1 MLALRVVLHRA
12 SFWSPPT
19 GKEGR
24 HGHRRTDRCRSRLAG
39 LDGAAPRPEPPLAP
53 LTIPAPVLVV
63 AVTAGGECMV
73 RTGAGRTETAAL
85 LRRIAGELENEK
97 EHRE

>member
-1 MLALRVVLHRA
+1 MSTIIIAALAAAAGAMAGRA
-12 SFWSPPT
+12 TSKPKTSP
-19 GKEGR
+19 
-24 HGHRRTDRCRSRLAG
+24 AIQ
-39 LDGAAPRPEPPLAP
+39 AAPIEVTGGRWDGLQGEA
-53 LTIPAPVLVV
+53 LTIPAPVLVA

>member
-1 MLALRVVLHRA
+1 MSALILAALAAAAGAMVARA
-12 SFWSPPT
+12 AGRPKPP
-19 GKEGR
+19 
-24 HGHRRTDRCRSRLAG
+24 AIQ
-39 LDGAAPRPEPPLAP
+39 AAPIEVTGGRWDGLQGEA